1 MKIPLFPKR
10 PEIENKWWN
19 RLAEVLVLGATG
31 LALLFSI
38 IVAINEDDATVFW
51 LPVIVYLVGVGL
63 YHTGLYIGFGHK
75 QSHAKNALQ
84 KASQSQKEIV
94 SRAMSKEDKVG
105 LHIKWCNLLFL
116 GGILVLLIGAG
127 LESDAIAA
135 LGGIALLGV
144 VYCMIAIEIMVW
156 KSGWKYLAIVALLLG
171 GLIGIIAFF
180 YAYGD
185 ALKMLKKAGYTIGL
199 FGPKEMTFSGQ
210 KIKPLTP
217 AKATASNR
225 QPTKAK
231 VSEPSAAKQ
240 KGYFSNWL
248 VNVDSIEGAKKA
260 TAQGYGI
267 AYFVAILTGII
278 ALIAFSTGESI
289 GGIDEYAIVD
299 VLLMG
304 LAGLGMQ
311 FYSRTA
317 AVGALVLF
325 VLGKI
330 AMISEGTMNAGGWF
344 MTVIIIFAFING
356 IRGTFAYQRFRQEHA
371 AIA

>member
-1 MKIPLFPKR
+1 MNIPLFPKR
-10 PEIENKWWN
+10 PEIEGKWWN
-19 RLAEVLVLGATG
+19 RLAEVIVLGATG
-31 LALLFSI
+31 LTLLFSI
-38 IVAINEDDATVFW
+38 IVVINEDDASVFW
-51 LPVIVYLVGVGL
+51 LPVIVYLIGVGL
-63 YHTGLYIGFGHK
+63 YHTGLYIGFGPK
-75 QSHAKNALQ
+75 QPHAKNV
-84 KASQSQKEIV
+84 SQKMHQPQKEVV
-94 SRAMSKEDKVG
+94 SGAMSKEDKVG

-156 KSGWKYLAIVALLLG
+156 KSGWKYLAIAFLLLG

-210 KIKPLTP
+210 KIKTLTP
-217 AKATASNR
+217 VKANSANKQTVKAKA
-225 QPTKAK
+225 
-231 VSEPSAAKQ
+231 SETTFTKQ
-240 KGYFSNWL
+240 KGYFSNWF
-248 VNVDSIEGAKKA
+248 VNVDSMEGAKKA
-260 TAQGYGI
+260 TAQGYCI

-278 ALIAFSTGESI
+278 ALIAFSAGESI

-299 VLLMG
+299 VLLMA

-330 AMISEGTMNAGGWF
+330 AMISEGTMNVGGWV